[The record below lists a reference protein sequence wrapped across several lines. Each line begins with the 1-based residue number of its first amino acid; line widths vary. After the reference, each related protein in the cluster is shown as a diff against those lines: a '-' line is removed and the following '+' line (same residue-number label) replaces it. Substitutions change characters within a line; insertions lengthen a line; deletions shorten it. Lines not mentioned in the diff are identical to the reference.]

1 MDWIDNIIM
10 GDLESLERT
19 KILNGDWSIT
29 EDSLRDYRKNKELRW
44 ISIKMNGEFGCPRK
58 EIKTYLRDSVYKEL
72 KSTLENYYVKNTY
85 LLRIDEEVRKLEKS
99 ELNNLDGDIVSD
111 KIKKKILS
119 GDFELSNNFI
129 HFYEYKDDFIGL
141 IVFGLEFRTNK
152 YGHLTF
158 LFGDLVV
165 HRDWIKDNFDEI
177 VKLINNNLTKQNKKN
192 WIPEKILKHYS
203 K

>member
-19 KILNGDWSIT
+19 KILNGDWLIT

-44 ISIKMNGEFGCPRK
+44 ISIKMNGEFGCPK
-58 EIKTYLRDSVYKEL
+58 KKINIYLSGSLYKEL

-85 LLRIDEEVRKLEKS
+85 LLRIDEEVRKFEKS
-99 ELNNLDGDIVSD
+99 ELYNLDEDIVSD
-111 KIKKKILS
+111 KIKRKILS
-119 GDFELSNNFI
+119 GDFELSENFI
-129 HFYEYKDDFIGL
+129 HFYEYNDNFIGL

-158 LFGDLVV
+158 LFGDPVV

-177 VKLINNNLTKQNKKN
+177 VKLINIKLTKQDKKS
-192 WIPEKILKHYS
+192 WIPERILKHYS